1 MIFYHN
7 NNLYKQKEGF
17 HKFIGGAWIKVR
29 DSFELYHVKERYMEI
44 RNNIL
49 EVK

>member
-17 HKFIGGAWIKVR
+17 HKFICGAWIKLR
-29 DSFELYHVKERYMEI
+29 DSFEYDVKKRFMEI
-44 RNNIL
+44 KNNIL